1 VVPPSVATPRPLD
14 DGRARRAR
22 KTRLIRSE
30 RFERYLLFIALT
42 GLPLVVRSMKRRQFG
57 ALVATATLSVA
68 GVSGAAADAS
78 AQETDPLRL
87 EDATVEYGNVT
98 ASVGLAE
105 LTYQDGTMEF
115 RGEDWT
121 MEAAGTTD
129 AASQSL
135 ALDAAQVTV
144 DDVSAETYAAVRTG
158 TVEAWEASSP
168 SPLVDALAGA
178 DVDPD
183 SSVEVVAGPVSSSD
197 ELVADEIRATGTVGG
212 VVPEG
217 SRELAENGG
226 SLEGIAALGS
236 SEWSQLT
243 IQREDVEVV
252 FDDVVME
259 RDGGALSITSP
270 SGAVDLS
277 GRSLVLSDVEMNV
290 YAPETIPEEHAEFA
304 SRLRES
310 AADGTLTLSTAEAAA
325 AETGVTVENTAEA
338 VQNARFDLSI
348 GEVTEGEETLVSNF
362 QTSGTLEELAI
373 TLRQQ
378 L

>member
-1 VVPPSVATPRPLD
+1 
-14 DGRARRAR
+14 
-22 KTRLIRSE
+22 
-30 RFERYLLFIALT
+30 
-42 GLPLVVRSMKRRQFG
+42 MKRRQFG

-78 AQETDPLRL
+78 AQETEPLRL
-87 EDATVEYGNVT
+87 EDATVEFGDVT

-105 LTYQDGTMEF
+105 LTYQDGTMQF

-121 MEAAGTTD
+121 MEAAGTETAETTD
-129 AASQSL
+129 AAGQSL
-135 ALDAAQVTV
+135 AIDAAQVTV
-144 DDVSAETYAAVRTG
+144 DDVSTDTYAAVRVG
-158 TVEAWEASSP
+158 MVEAWEASSP
-168 SPLVDALAGA
+168 SPLLDALAGA

-183 SSVEVVAGPVSSSD
+183 SSVEVVAGPVSSDD

-226 SLEGIAALGS
+226 SLEGLAALDS

-243 IQREDVEVV
+243 IQREGVEVV
-252 FDDVVME
+252 LDDVVIE

-290 YAPETIPEEHAEFA
+290 YAPETIPQEHVRFA

-310 AADGTLTLSTAEAAA
+310 AADGTLSLSTVESAA
-325 AETGVTVENTAEA
+325 AETGVTAENTSEA
-338 VQNARFDLSI
+338 IQNARFDLSV

-362 QTSGTLEELAI
+362 QTSGTLEELAM
-373 TLRQQ
+373 LVSQQ
-378 L
+378 V